1 MTLKDVEKQAID
13 SPQPLA
19 RQHIDQY
26 LASEG
31 REVDHPLADR
41 LILLYTKGKLSGKIR
56 RVPIAHL
63 PDGDDLI
70 VIASKGGA
78 PQHPSWFFNLK
89 ADPQVWVRYKASFF
103 EARAEILQGEEY
115 ETMWARVVKWAPGF
129 QKYQDRT
136 DRQIPLVRLKP
147 VGA

>member
-89 ADPQVWVRYKASFF
+89 ADPQVWVRDKASFF